1 VRRSII
7 GKLRRMFTPQFKLEA
22 VKLVTE
28 QGRRF
33 AEAAAHFGITENL
46 LRKGKQNRDAEGDQA
61 FPDKGNLPS
70 SPRRA
75 TPPPHR
81 EQAPPDI
88 KKAMAFFAK
97 KSLGNIALSR
107 NIATRGD
114 CWDNAPMESFF
125 RHI

>member
-1 VRRSII
+1 
-7 GKLRRMFTPQFKLEA
+7 
-22 VKLVTE
+22 
-28 QGRRF
+28 
-33 AEAAAHFGITENL
+33 
-46 LRKGKQNRDAEGDQA
+46 
-61 FPDKGNLPS
+61 LPS

-107 NIATRGD
+107 NIFKILFQNFQQRPNTLKTSRKIVG
-114 CWDNAPMESFF
+114 
-125 RHI
+125 